1 MKIIG
6 IEEEENKVRKISR
19 KKIVIASIISI
30 ILMAII
36 IITIVYCVN
45 KDFRNFWDKYILM
58 KNVTEN
64 NLPSIAID
72 NIDSNNIYAYDKYI
86 VVLKNNI
93 LTAYNVSGKE
103 EYSENI
109 PITTPIV
116 DHKGRFFLIGEK
128 NAKKI
133 YLLDGNKKVWEKELE
148 GNIARVSVNKN
159 GYVAVVLTGTT
170 YKSVIQIFNAEGK
183 ELFKTYLS
191 NSTVMDVDISID
203 NRYVSFVEVSSDATI
218 VQSSIKT
225 ISVEKTATEPS
236 ESIIYTS
243 EMQTNRLP
251 IAIHYQEQNKLVCFF
266 DNEIDLWKD
275 GKLEAICYLEEEGKK
290 ITFADIQLNN
300 EVMRVIEKSSLL
312 HTESTIEIIN
322 TENKNVSTYVL
333 QGAIREIVT
342 YDQVIALNLGSEVHF
357 IGINGWLKKKYN
369 SSQEIKKI
377 IVTDA
382 FAGIVYRDKIE
393 IVSY

>member
-109 PITTPIV
+109 
-116 DHKGRFFLIGEK
+116 RW
-128 NAKKI
+128 KI
-133 YLLDGNKKVWEKELE
+133 YK
-148 GNIARVSVNKN
+148 RSV
-159 GYVAVVLTGTT
+159 
-170 YKSVIQIFNAEGK
+170 
-183 ELFKTYLS
+183 
-191 NSTVMDVDISID
+191 
-203 NRYVSFVEVSSDATI
+203 
-218 VQSSIKT
+218 
-225 ISVEKTATEPS
+225 
-236 ESIIYTS
+236 
-243 EMQTNRLP
+243 
-251 IAIHYQEQNKLVCFF
+251 
-266 DNEIDLWKD
+266 
-275 GKLEAICYLEEEGKK
+275 
-290 ITFADIQLNN
+290 
-300 EVMRVIEKSSLL
+300 
-312 HTESTIEIIN
+312 
-322 TENKNVSTYVL
+322 
-333 QGAIREIVT
+333 
-342 YDQVIALNLGSEVHF
+342 
-357 IGINGWLKKKYN
+357 GI
-369 SSQEIKKI
+369 
-377 IVTDA
+377 
-382 FAGIVYRDKIE
+382 
-393 IVSY
+393 

>member
-6 IEEEENKVRKISR
+6 IEEEENRVKKISK
-19 KKIVIASIISI
+19 KKIAIISLI
-30 ILMAII
+30 ATLVVAII
-36 IITIVYCVN
+36 IIAIVYCVN
-45 KDFRNFWDKYILM
+45 KDFRSFWDKYILM

-72 NIDSNNIYAYDKYI
+72 NVDSNNIFAYDKYI

-93 LTAYNVSGKE
+93 LTAYNNLGKE

-109 PITTPIV
+109 AITTPIV

-133 YLLDGNKKVWEKELE
+133 YLMEGNKKVWEKELE

-191 NSTVMDVDISID
+191 NSTVMDVDISVD
-203 NRYVSFVEVSSDATI
+203 NRYVSFVEVSSDATL

-225 ISVEKTATEPS
+225 ISVEKASTIPS
-236 ESIIYTS
+236 ESIVYTS
-243 EMQTNRLP
+243 DMQTNRLP
-251 IAIHYQEQNKLVCFF
+251 IAIAYQEQNKLVCFF
-266 DNEIDLWKD
+266 DNEIDVWKE
-275 GKLEAICYLEEEGKK
+275 GKLEVVTYLEEEGKK
-290 ITFADIQLNN
+290 ITFADIQLSNQ
-300 EVMRVIEKSSLL
+300 VVRVVENSSLL
-312 HTESTIEIIN
+312 HTESTIEVIN
-322 TENKNVSTYVL
+322 TENKNISTYML

-357 IGINGWLKKKYN
+357 VGTNGWLKKKYN

-377 IVTDA
+377 VITDA

-393 IVSY
+393 IVNY